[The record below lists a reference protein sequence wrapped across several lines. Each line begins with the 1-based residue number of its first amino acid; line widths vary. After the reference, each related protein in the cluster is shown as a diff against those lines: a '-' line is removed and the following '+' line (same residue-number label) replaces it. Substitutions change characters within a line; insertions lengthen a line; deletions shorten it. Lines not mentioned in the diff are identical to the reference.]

1 MMKVLV
7 ALFLSLSISVCH
19 ANWVLIDKNSEY
31 ELYIHKPSI
40 LKTDQGFRF
49 TWLYNHYKEYRTGT
63 KRSGYY
69 TYQSFGFDEE
79 VNCVTKESRL
89 FSSTP
94 FSSPMGVGPI
104 KVNTMN
110 AKWEPV
116 FGERKGAGIRSVF
129 SKIC

>member
-1 MMKVLV
+1 MKILV
-7 ALFLSLSISVCH
+7 ALFFSLGVSVCH

-31 ELYIHKPSI
+31 ELYVFKPSI
-40 LKTDQGFRF
+40 LKTNQGFRL
-49 TWLYNHYKEYRTGT
+49 TWLYNYYKENRAGT
-63 KRSGYY
+63 KRTGYY
-69 TYQSFGFDEE
+69 SYQSFGFDEE

-94 FSSPMGVGPI
+94 FSYPMGQGLI
-104 KVNTMN
+104 KVNTMD

-116 FGERKGAGIRSVF
+116 FGERKGAGIKSVF